1 MNWTI
6 SFISYED
13 FKDHV
18 RKTIESYGDK
28 LKPIDVKQ
36 FNSNIIDPIKMIFD
50 KAVYNKD
57 WEQLI
62 NSEIFRQR
70 DKSNTNEIG
79 YFHQKIFSYMD
90 NCTVPP
96 NGQEGGWDVI
106 YKPENGISID
116 ENNKV
121 GTVYVEMK
129 NKHNTMNSSASAK
142 TYLKMQAQ
150 LLSDDDCACF
160 LVEAIA
166 KRSQSIIWKTT
177 VDKMKVSH
185 RKIRRVSLDK
195 FYELVTGEEDAFFQI
210 CQVLPEIVAEVINEK
225 GGSLTVPTDTVYEEL
240 KKEADDFEDLSGD
253 QAMIMAMYLL
263 GFSSYNG
270 FRELAA
276 EK

>member
-185 RKIRRVSLDK
+185 RKIGRVSVDK

-240 KKEADDFEDLSGD
+240 KKEADDFEDLSDD

>member
-1 MNWTI
+1 MEWKI

-18 RKTIESYGDK
+18 TKTIESYGDK
-28 LKPIDVKQ
+28 LKPFDVQK
-36 FNSNIIDPIKMIFD
+36 FNSNIIDPIKMVFD

-57 WEQLI
+57 WEELI

-79 YFHQKIFSYMD
+79 YFHQKIFSYIE
-90 NCTVPP
+90 NCTVPA
-96 NGQEGGWDVI
+96 NGQQGGWDVI
-106 YKPENGISID
+106 YKPETPISID

-121 GTVYVEMK
+121 STVYVEMK

-166 KRSQSIIWKTT
+166 KHSQSIIWQTT

-210 CQVLPEIVAEVINEK
+210 CKVLPAVVAEVINEK
-225 GGSLTVPTDTVYEEL
+225 SNILTIPKDTVYDDL
-240 KKEADDFEDLSGD
+240 KKIAGKFTKLDAD
-253 QAMIMAMYLL
+253 QAMIMSMYLL
-263 GFSSYNG
+263 GFSEYGG
-270 FRELAA
+270 FKELAP
-276 EK
+276 K

>member
-36 FNSNIIDPIKMIFD
+36 FNSNIIDPVKMIFD

-106 YKPENGISID
+106 YKPKDGISID

>member
-1 MNWTI
+1 MEWKI

-13 FKDHV
+13 FKEHV
-18 RKTIESYGDK
+18 TKTIESYGDK
-28 LKPIDVKQ
+28 LKPFDVQK
-36 FNSNIIDPIKMIFD
+36 FNSNIIDPIKMVFD

-79 YFHQKIFSYMD
+79 YFHQKIFSYIE
-90 NCTVPP
+90 NCTVPA
-96 NGQEGGWDVI
+96 NGQQGGWDVI
-106 YKPENGISID
+106 YKPETPISID

-121 GTVYVEMK
+121 STVYVEMK

-166 KRSQSIIWKTT
+166 KHSQSIIWQTT

-210 CQVLPEIVAEVINEK
+210 CQILPAVVDEVINEK
-225 GGSLTVPTDTVYEEL
+225 NDILTIPKDTVHDDL
-240 KKEADDFEDLSGD
+240 KNIAGKFTKLDID
-253 QAMIMAMYLL
+253 QAMIMSMYLL
-263 GFSSYNG
+263 GFSEYGG
-270 FRELAA
+270 FKELAP
-276 EK
+276 E